1 MLEAGFLQDYF
12 FFFFLSQNLQEKK
25 RKSARTPDHKQ
36 RYT

>member
-1 MLEAGFLQDYF
+1 MLEAGFLQD
-12 FFFFLSQNLQEKK
+12 FFFFLSQNLQEK

>member
-12 FFFFLSQNLQEKK
+12 FFFLSQNLQEK